1 MTDPAAD
8 RIIDLYRR
16 HAADWDARR
25 GEEPWQEK
33 VWLDRFSS
41 HVPSLGHILDLG
53 CGSGRPIAAYLIEQG
68 RTVTGVDT
76 SPPLI
81 ALCQKRFPGQ
91 DWCVADMRGLDLGQS
106 FDGLIA
112 WHSSFHLSRDDQ
124 RGLFAVF
131 ARHLRPG
138 GVLIFTSGDEDGEAI
153 GEWQGEPL
161 YHASL
166 SSAEYRQQLE
176 DHDFDVLDHVVGD
189 YTKGEPTV
197 WLARRGVS
205 D

>member
-1 MTDPAAD
+1 M
-8 RIIDLYRR
+8 
-16 HAADWDARR
+16 
-25 GEEPWQEK
+25 
-33 VWLDRFSS
+33 V
-41 HVPSLGHILDLG
+41 
-53 CGSGRPIAAYLIEQG
+53 
-68 RTVTGVDT
+68 
-76 SPPLI
+76 
-81 ALCQKRFPGQ
+81 
-91 DWCVADMRGLDLGQS
+91 
-106 FDGLIA
+106 
-112 WHSSFHLSRDDQ
+112 
-124 RGLFAVF
+124 
-131 ARHLRPG
+131 G
-138 GVLIFTSGDEDGEAI
+138 GVLVEDIGRSVPFSGDIGVVDPVFLGLAEHPPGTGDEDGEAI